1 MLVASGLN
9 KRDVKMKKQRVL
21 IVGYGEMGHAMQHLL
36 QRHHQ
41 VMVWQRHPTEGN
53 PTPLA
58 QAAADKDII
67 VFCIPTGPLHR
78 VASELKPALQKDA
91 LVISIAKGLDVKGR
105 TAFDAVSEALD
116 AATPRAVLYGPMI
129 SEELR
134 ADRPGFAQ
142 VGSPEPAWAQHIQ
155 SLFAD
160 SGLYL
165 TATTDTIGIS
175 WCAVLKNVYAMAFGM
190 ADELKLGDNVRGYL
204 ATVALQE
211 LAAISR
217 EKGGTE
223 AAPYGLAGLGDLL
236 TTATSTDSHH
246 HALGIQ
252 LARGE
257 RDNLAGEGTH
267 TIQLVSELN
276 LIKTNQYPLMQLI
289 QDIVLTGGDVRQ
301 KWQHYLGHAFDT

>member
-1 MLVASGLN
+1 MI
-9 KRDVKMKKQRVL
+9 KQRVL

-36 QRHHQ
+36 QRRHVISVWHCDTPEG
-41 VMVWQRHPTEGN
+41 MVI
-53 PTPLA
+53 PLSE
-58 QAAADKDII
+58 AAADKDVI
-67 VFCIPTGPLHR
+67 VLCIPTGPLHEV
-78 VASELKPALQKDA
+78 VAELKTAMHEDTL
-91 LVISIAKGLDVKGR
+91 LISISKGLDDKGR
-105 TAFDAVSEALD
+105 VAFDAVSSALESS
-116 AATPRAVLYGPMI
+116 TPHVVIYGPMI

-142 VGSPEPAWAQHIQ
+142 VGSPDPEWAQRTL
-155 SLFAD
+155 SLFRD

-165 TATTDTIGIS
+165 TATADTTGIS
-175 WCAVLKNVYAMAFGM
+175 WCAVLKNIYAMAFGM

-204 ATVALQE
+204 ATVTMQE

-217 EKGGTE
+217 QKGGTE

-246 HALGIQ
+246 HALGMQ

-267 TIQLVSELN
+267 TIRLISQLD
-276 LIKTNQYPLMQLI
+276 LIDIQRYPLMQLI
-289 QDIVLTGGDVRQ
+289 QEILLTDCNVQ
-301 KWQHYLGHAFDT
+301 EKWQCFLDGTFRT

>member
-1 MLVASGLN
+1 MI
-9 KRDVKMKKQRVL
+9 KQRVL

-36 QRHHQ
+36 QRSH
-41 VMVWQRHPTEGN
+41 VITVWHCDTAEGMAV
-53 PTPLA
+53 PLT
-58 QAAADKDII
+58 QAATDKDFII
-67 VFCIPTGPLHR
+67 LCIPTGPLHDV
-78 VASELKPALQKDA
+78 VAELKPSLHEET
-91 LVISIAKGLDVKGR
+91 LVISISKGLDDKGR
-105 TAFDAVSEALD
+105 IAFDAVSEALESS
-116 AATPRAVLYGPMI
+116 TPRAVIYGPMI

-134 ADRPGFAQ
+134 ADQPGFAQ
-142 VGSPEPAWAQHIQ
+142 IGSADPEWTQRVK

-165 TATTDTIGIS
+165 TSTTDTLGIS

-204 ATVALQE
+204 ATVTMQE

-217 EKGGTE
+217 QKGGTE

-246 HALGIQ
+246 HALGMQ

-267 TIQLVSELN
+267 TIRLIGKLN
-276 LIKTNQYPLMQLI
+276 LIDTRHYPLMRLI
-289 QDIVLTGGDVRQ
+289 QEIVLTDSDVRK
-301 KWQHYLGHAFDT
+301 KWQHYLEMEISDPPLPTSLRI

>member
-1 MLVASGLN
+1 MI
-9 KRDVKMKKQRVL
+9 KQRVL

-36 QRHHQ
+36 QR
-41 VMVWQRHPTEGN
+41 RHAITIWHIDSPEGMAV
-53 PTPLA
+53 PLT
-58 QAAADKDII
+58 QAGTDKDVVIL
-67 VFCIPTGPLHR
+67 CIPTGPLHDV
-78 VASELKPALQKDA
+78 VAELKPVLNQDA
-91 LVISIAKGLDVKGR
+91 LVISIAKGLDDKGR
-105 TAFDAVSEALD
+105 VAFDAVSAALESS
-116 AATPRAVLYGPMI
+116 APRVIIYGPMI

-142 VGSPEPAWAQHIQ
+142 VGSPDPEWAQRTL

-165 TATTDTIGIS
+165 TATADTTGIS
-175 WCAVLKNVYAMAFGM
+175 WCAVLKNIYAMAFGM

-204 ATVALQE
+204 ATVTLQE

-217 EKGGTE
+217 QKGGTE

-246 HALGIQ
+246 HALGMQ

-267 TIQLVSELN
+267 TIKLIEQLN
-276 LIKTNQYPLMQLI
+276 LIDTRHYPLMRLI
-289 QDIVLTGGDVRQ
+289 QEIVLTESDVRE
-301 KWQHYLGHAFDT
+301 KWQNYLDGTFRS

>member
-1 MLVASGLN
+1 MT
-9 KRDVKMKKQRVL
+9 KQRVL

-36 QRHHQ
+36 QCRHAIT
-41 VMVWQRHPTEGN
+41 VWHCDTAEGRAV
-53 PTPLA
+53 PLT
-58 QAAADKDII
+58 QAATGKDFII
-67 VFCIPTGPLHR
+67 LCIPTGPLHD
-78 VASELKPALQKDA
+78 VAAELKPALHENT
-91 LVISIAKGLDVKGR
+91 LVISISKGLDDKGR
-105 TAFDAVSEALD
+105 IAFDAVSEAVD
-116 AATPRAVLYGPMI
+116 SSTPRAVIYGPMI

-142 VGSPEPAWAQHIQ
+142 VGSPDPEWAQRVL

-165 TATTDTIGIS
+165 NATTDTVGIS

-190 ADELKLGDNVRGYL
+190 ADGLRLGDNVRGYL
-204 ATVALQE
+204 ATVTLQE

-217 EKGGTE
+217 EKGGAE

-236 TTATSTDSHH
+236 TTATSVDSHH
-246 HALGIQ
+246 HALGMQ

-267 TIQLVSELN
+267 TVELIGKLN
-276 LIKTNQYPLMQLI
+276 LIDASQYPLMRLI
-289 QDIVLTGGDVRQ
+289 MEIVLTDSDVRE
-301 KWQHYLGHAFDT
+301 KWQHYLDGTFHQKY

>member
-1 MLVASGLN
+1 MI
-9 KRDVKMKKQRVL
+9 KQRVL

-36 QRHHQ
+36 RRRH
-41 VMVWQRHPTEGN
+41 VITVWHCDTAEGMAV
-53 PTPLA
+53 PLT

-67 VFCIPTGPLHR
+67 ILCIPTGPLHD
-78 VASELKPALQKDA
+78 VAAELKPALHEDT
-91 LVISIAKGLDVKGR
+91 LVISISKGLDDKGR
-105 TAFDAVSEALD
+105 IAFDAVSEAVD
-116 AATPRAVLYGPMI
+116 SSTPHAVIYGPMI
-129 SEELR
+129 SEELC

-142 VGSPEPAWAQHIQ
+142 VGSPDSEWTQRVQ

-165 TATTDTIGIS
+165 TATTDTVGIS
-175 WCAVLKNVYAMAFGM
+175 WCAVLKNIYAMAFGM
-190 ADELKLGDNVRGYL
+190 ADGLKLGDNVRGYL
-204 ATVALQE
+204 ATVTLQE

-236 TTATSTDSHH
+236 TTATSVDSHH
-246 HALGIQ
+246 HALGMQ

-267 TIQLVSELN
+267 TIELIGKLN
-276 LIKTNQYPLMQLI
+276 LIDTRQYPLMRLI
-289 QDIVLTGGDVRQ
+289 KEIVLTDCDVRE
-301 KWQHYLGHAFDT
+301 KWQNYLDGTFCT

>member
-1 MLVASGLN
+1 MLAASGLN
-9 KRDVKMKKQRVL
+9 KHGVKMKKQRAL

-36 QRHHQ
+36 QRHHA
-41 VMVWQRHPTEGN
+41 VTVWQRHPVEGN
-53 PTPLA
+53 PAPLA
-58 QAAADKDII
+58 QAAANKDII

-78 VASELKPALQKDA
+78 VASELRSALQKDT
-91 LVISIAKGLDVKGR
+91 LVISIAKGLDDKGR
-105 TAFDAVSEALD
+105 TAFDAISEALG

-129 SEELR
+129 SEELC

-142 VGSPEPAWAQHIQ
+142 VGSPQPVWAQRIQ
-155 SLFAD
+155 ALFAN

-165 TATTDTIGIS
+165 AATADTVGIS

-190 ADELKLGDNVRGYL
+190 TDELKLGNNVRGYL

-211 LAAISR
+211 LAAISQ

-246 HALGIQ
+246 HALGMQ

-257 RDNLAGEGTH
+257 RDNLGGEGTH
-267 TIQLVSELN
+267 TIQLVNELN
-276 LIKTNQYPLMQLI
+276 LIKTSQYPLMQLI

-301 KWQHYLGHAFDT
+301 KWQRYLSHVFST

>member
-1 MLVASGLN
+1 MI
-9 KRDVKMKKQRVL
+9 KQHVL

-36 QRHHQ
+36 QHRHEISVWHCDTPEG
-41 VMVWQRHPTEGN
+41 MVI
-53 PTPLA
+53 PLPE
-58 QAAADKDII
+58 AAADKDII
-67 VFCIPTGPLHR
+67 VLCIPTGPLHEV
-78 VASELKPALQKDA
+78 VARLKTAMHEDTL
-91 LVISIAKGLDVKGR
+91 LISISKGLDDKGR
-105 TAFDAVSEALD
+105 VAFDAVSSALESS
-116 AATPRAVLYGPMI
+116 TPHVVIYGPMI

-142 VGSPEPAWAQHIQ
+142 VGSPDPEWAQRTL

-165 TATTDTIGIS
+165 TATADTTGIS
-175 WCAVLKNVYAMAFGM
+175 WCAVLKNIYAMAFGM

-204 ATVALQE
+204 ATVTLQE

-217 EKGGTE
+217 QKGGTE

-246 HALGIQ
+246 HALGMQ

-267 TIQLVSELN
+267 TIKLIEQLN
-276 LIKTNQYPLMQLI
+276 LIDTRHYPLMRLI
-289 QDIVLTGGDVRQ
+289 QEIVLTESVVRE
-301 KWQHYLGHAFDT
+301 KWQHYLDGTFRS

>member
-1 MLVASGLN
+1 M
-9 KRDVKMKKQRVL
+9 
-21 IVGYGEMGHAMQHLL
+21 
-36 QRHHQ
+36 
-41 VMVWQRHPTEGN
+41 
-53 PTPLA
+53 
-58 QAAADKDII
+58 
-67 VFCIPTGPLHR
+67 
-78 VASELKPALQKDA
+78 
-91 LVISIAKGLDVKGR
+91 
-105 TAFDAVSEALD
+105 
-116 AATPRAVLYGPMI
+116 
-129 SEELR
+129 R

-142 VGSPEPAWAQHIQ
+142 IGSPSPEWAQRVQ

-165 TATTDTIGIS
+165 TETTDTVGIS

-190 ADELKLGDNVRGYL
+190 ADGLKLGDNVRGYL
-204 ATVALQE
+204 ATVTLQE

-246 HALGIQ
+246 HALGTQ

-267 TIQLVSELN
+267 TIELIGKLN
-276 LIKTNQYPLMQLI
+276 LIDARQYPLMRLI
-289 QDIVLTGGDVRQ
+289 MEIVLTDCDVRE
-301 KWQHYLGHAFDT
+301 KWQSYLDGTFHPRGLSSSSKGSSRLTIS

>member
-1 MLVASGLN
+1 MI
-9 KRDVKMKKQRVL
+9 KQRVL

-36 QRHHQ
+36 QHRHTISVWHIDTPEG
-41 VMVWQRHPTEGN
+41 MVV
-53 PTPLA
+53 PLK
-58 QAAADKDII
+58 QAAADKDAII
-67 VFCIPTGPLHR
+67 LCIPTGPLYE
-78 VASELKPALQKDA
+78 VVSGFKTALRDDT
-91 LVISIAKGLDVKGR
+91 LVITIAKGLDDKGR
-105 TAFDAVSEALD
+105 FAFDAISAVLERSM
-116 AATPRAVLYGPMI
+116 PRAVIYGPMI

-134 ADRPGFAQ
+134 ADGPGFAQ
-142 VGSPEPAWAQHIQ
+142 VGSPDPEWAQRTL

-165 TATTDTIGIS
+165 TTTADTTGIS
-175 WCAVLKNVYAMAFGM
+175 WCAVLKNVYALAFGM

-204 ATVALQE
+204 ATVTMQE

-217 EKGGTE
+217 QKGGTE

-246 HALGIQ
+246 HALGMQ

-267 TIQLVSELN
+267 TIGLISQLS
-276 LIKTNQYPLMQLI
+276 LIDTRHYPLMQLI
-289 QDIVLTGGDVRQ
+289 QEIVLTECDARE
-301 KWQHYLGHAFDT
+301 KWQRYLDGTFRA

>member
-1 MLVASGLN
+1 
-9 KRDVKMKKQRVL
+9 MKKQRVL

-36 QRHHQ
+36 RRHHAIT
-41 VMVWQRHPTEGN
+41 VWHCDTAEGRAV
-53 PTPLA
+53 PLT
-58 QAAADKDII
+58 QAATDKDFII
-67 VFCIPTGPLHR
+67 LCIPTGPLNDV
-78 VASELKPALQKDA
+78 VAELKPALHEDT
-91 LVISIAKGLDVKGR
+91 LVISISKGLDDKGR
-105 TAFDAVSEALD
+105 IAFDAVSEAVNSS
-116 AATPRAVLYGPMI
+116 TPRAVIYGPMI
-129 SEELR
+129 SEELC

-142 VGSPEPAWAQHIQ
+142 VGSPDPEWAQRVQ

-165 TATTDTIGIS
+165 TATTDTVGIS

-204 ATVALQE
+204 ATVTLQE

-217 EKGGTE
+217 EKGGAE

-236 TTATSTDSHH
+236 TTATSADSHH
-246 HALGIQ
+246 HALGMQ

-267 TIQLVSELN
+267 TIELIGKLN
-276 LIKTNQYPLMQLI
+276 LIDARQYPLMRLI
-289 QDIVLTGGDVRQ
+289 QEIVLTDSDVRE
-301 KWQHYLGHAFDT
+301 KWQHYLDGTFCT

>member
-1 MLVASGLN
+1 MI
-9 KRDVKMKKQRVL
+9 KQRVL

-36 QRHHQ
+36 QR
-41 VMVWQRHPTEGN
+41 RHAITIWHIDSPEGMAV
-53 PTPLA
+53 PLT
-58 QAAADKDII
+58 QSGTDKDVVIL
-67 VFCIPTGPLHR
+67 CIPTGPLHDV
-78 VASELKPALQKDA
+78 VAELKPVLNQDT
-91 LVISIAKGLDVKGR
+91 LVISIAKGLDDKGR
-105 TAFDAVSEALD
+105 FAFDAVSSALESS
-116 AATPRAVLYGPMI
+116 TPHVVIYGPMI

-142 VGSPEPAWAQHIQ
+142 VGSPDPAWAQRTL

-165 TATTDTIGIS
+165 TATADTTGIS
-175 WCAVLKNVYAMAFGM
+175 WCAVLKNIYAMAFGM

-204 ATVALQE
+204 ATVTLQE

-217 EKGGTE
+217 RKGGTE

-236 TTATSTDSHH
+236 TTATSIDSHH
-246 HALGIQ
+246 HALGMQ

-267 TIQLVSELN
+267 TIKLIEQLN
-276 LIKTNQYPLMQLI
+276 LIDTRHYPLMHLI
-289 QDIVLTGGDVRQ
+289 QEIVLTESDVRE
-301 KWQHYLGHAFDT
+301 KWQNYLDGTFHE

>member
-1 MLVASGLN
+1 MI
-9 KRDVKMKKQRVL
+9 KQRVL

-36 QRHHQ
+36 QHRHTISVWHIDTPEG
-41 VMVWQRHPTEGN
+41 MVV
-53 PTPLA
+53 PLE
-58 QAAADKDII
+58 QAAADKDAII
-67 VFCIPTGPLHR
+67 LCIPTGPLYE
-78 VASELKPALQKDA
+78 VVSGLKTALRDDT
-91 LVISIAKGLDVKGR
+91 LVITIAKGLDDKGR
-105 TAFDAVSEALD
+105 FAFDAISAALERSM
-116 AATPRAVLYGPMI
+116 PRAVIYGPMI

-142 VGSPEPAWAQHIQ
+142 VGSPDPEWAQRTL

-165 TATTDTIGIS
+165 TSTKDTTGIS
-175 WCAVLKNVYAMAFGM
+175 WCAVLKNIYAMAFGM

-204 ATVALQE
+204 ATVTMQE

-217 EKGGTE
+217 QKGGTE

-246 HALGIQ
+246 HALGMQ

-267 TIQLVSELN
+267 TIGLISQLS
-276 LIKTNQYPLMQLI
+276 LIDTRHYPLMQLI
-289 QDIVLTGGDVRQ
+289 QEIVLTECDARE
-301 KWQHYLGHAFDT
+301 KWQRYLDGTFRA

>member
-1 MLVASGLN
+1 MI
-9 KRDVKMKKQRVL
+9 KQRVL

-36 QRHHQ
+36 QRHHAIT
-41 VMVWQRHPTEGN
+41 VWHCDTAEGMAV
-53 PTPLA
+53 PLT
-58 QAAADKDII
+58 QAATDKDFII
-67 VFCIPTGPLHR
+67 LCIPTGPLHD
-78 VASELKPALQKDA
+78 VVTELKPALHEHA
-91 LVISIAKGLDVKGR
+91 LVISISKGLDDEGR
-105 TAFDAVSEALD
+105 IAFDAVSEALEPS
-116 AATPRAVLYGPMI
+116 TPRAVIYGPMI

-142 VGSPEPAWAQHIQ
+142 IGSTDPEWTRRIR

-165 TATTDTIGIS
+165 TATEDTTGIS

-204 ATVALQE
+204 ATVTIQE

-217 EKGGTE
+217 QKGGTE

-246 HALGIQ
+246 HALGMQ

-257 RDNLAGEGTH
+257 RDNLTGEGTH
-267 TIQLVSELN
+267 TIRLISKLN
-276 LIKTNQYPLMQLI
+276 LIDTRHYPLMRLI
-289 QDIVLTGGDVRQ
+289 QEIVLADSDVRK
-301 KWQHYLGHAFDT
+301 KWQHYLDGTFRT

>member
-1 MLVASGLN
+1 MI
-9 KRDVKMKKQRVL
+9 KQRVL

-36 QRHHQ
+36 RRRHAIT
-41 VMVWQRHPTEGN
+41 VWHCDTAEGR
-53 PTPLA
+53 TVPLT
-58 QAAADKDII
+58 QAATDKDFII
-67 VFCIPTGPLHR
+67 LCIPTGPLHD
-78 VASELKPALQKDA
+78 VAAELQPALHEDT
-91 LVISIAKGLDVKGR
+91 LVIIISKGLDDRGR
-105 TAFDAVSEALD
+105 IAFDAVSEVVD
-116 AATPRAVLYGPMI
+116 SSTPRAVIYGPMI

-142 VGSPEPAWAQHIQ
+142 IGSPDPKWTQRIQ

-165 TATTDTIGIS
+165 TATTDTVGIS

-190 ADELKLGDNVRGYL
+190 ADGLKLGDNVRGYL
-204 ATVALQE
+204 ATVTLQE

-217 EKGGTE
+217 EKGGAE

-236 TTATSTDSHH
+236 TTATSADSHH
-246 HALGIQ
+246 HALGMQ

-267 TIQLVSELN
+267 TIELIDTLN
-276 LIKTNQYPLMQLI
+276 LIDTRRYPLMRLI
-289 QDIVLTGGDVRQ
+289 TEIVLTDCDVRE
-301 KWQHYLGHAFDT
+301 KWRHYLDGTFRT